1 VGAQRLS
8 TEIGV
13 RARPNRRDTIIDAAE
28 GLFAERGV
36 DAVSVRNIADAAG
49 VKLSLVTY
57 HFPSKDQLFAEVLV
71 RRSGALT
78 TARLDRLRARRGA
91 DGFDLTKLIDCFIRP
106 LLEMA
111 LKDDT
116 GWRNYVHLIV
126 QIAQSHK
133 YSTRAAALY
142 DENSKVFIE
151 ALLELFPNASREN
164 AIRAWVY
171 LVSVMLGAF
180 SSTGRVETLS
190 NGQLS
195 ADPDVAYESMCKFI
209 VAGMHSLMQE

>member
-1 VGAQRLS
+1 M
-8 TEIGV
+8 EV
-13 RARPNRRDTIIDAAE
+13 RAKPNRRDTIIDAAE

-36 DAVSVRNIADAAG
+36 DAVSVRNIADAAE

-78 TARLDRLRARRGA
+78 TARLDRLRARRDD
-91 DGFDLTKLIDCFIRP
+91 DGFDLTMLIDCFIRP
-106 LLEMA
+106 MLELA
-111 LKDDT
+111 LKDDI

-126 QIAQSHK
+126 QVAQSGK
-133 YSTRAAALY
+133 YSMRVAALY

-151 ALLELFPNASREN
+151 TLLELFPNASREN

-171 LVSVMLGAF
+171 LVSVMLGSF

-190 NGQLS
+190 DGQLS
-195 ADPDVAYESMCKFI
+195 ADPGVAYESMCKFI
-209 VAGMHSLMQE
+209 VGGMRSLMQA